1 MYRMEDS
8 VDTPLRRKSLAVGSG
23 KGGVGKS
30 TVAVNIAV
38 CAARRRL
45 RVGLIDL
52 DPLSNIAVILDIDES
67 RLSGVSRTL
76 GDADVPLA
84 RQLYPVAAGLDL
96 LFPRPKL
103 GRNDSLLLLRGLY
116 SHYRE
121 ELARRYDLLVF
132 DLPAGIH
139 QEENLAFLPHVEH
152 LLIVTNAEPTSHVS
166 AGGYIRA
173 VLEIAPQTKLYFWH
187 NKYPTVPEAGFN
199 ARDVVGN
206 YNSLAPEEL
215 RVPDELRKK
224 IVHAAFVPDDP
235 SMDLLRTRTSPRLGI
250 RLKLVE
256 SITLLKSRVLD
267 EIPLSCGLP
276 PESENLVKFYV
287 SRHPVP
293 ARLDGYAA
301 DVRRYLSSFQVPELF
316 DMRDFGRYLAAVRM
330 HPVHHPSAQAL
341 RLLQSSIEEL
351 SRSRTMFQ
359 RPALSAFQPLPDRF
373 VADLLVR
380 TSVGPAADDRFVR
393 NLGGV
398 ILVYFAL
405 YKLLASDRVLR
416 LFSGFIPVR
425 RSPDGTLTRDRY
437 RQIRYL
443 LQRDAE
449 YHDRYFRLV
458 KSCYQLLAAQLN
470 TLVKTLGIGNLIFR
484 DRKGG
489 INRNAYLQ
497 LVASF
502 VHDTVNSGLGIHAGF
517 RFHVASKAVQKGA
530 DFLIERV
537 TGSGSGKKGG
547 R

>member
-1 MYRMEDS
+1 MQDQLVS
-8 VDTPLRRKSLAVGSG
+8 QLRKKSLAVGSG

-30 TVAVNIAV
+30 TVAVNIAI

-45 RVGLIDL
+45 RVGLVDL

-67 RLSGVSRTL
+67 RLSGVAHTL
-76 GDADVPLA
+76 TDAQVPLK
-84 RQLYPVAAGLDL
+84 QQIYPVAAGLEL
-96 LFPRPKL
+96 VFPRPKL
-103 GRNDSLLLLRGLY
+103 GRGDSLLLLRGLY

-121 ELARRYDLLVF
+121 ELERRYDLLVF

-139 QEENLAFLPHVEH
+139 QEENLAFLPHIAH
-152 LLIVTNAEPTSHVS
+152 LLVVTNAEPTSHVS

-173 VLEIAPQTKLYFWH
+173 VLEIAPETKLYFWH

-199 ARDVVGN
+199 ARDVIGN

-215 RVPDELRKK
+215 RVPDELRKR

-256 SITLLKSRVLD
+256 SITLLKSRMLD

-287 SRHPVP
+287 NQHPVT
-293 ARLDGYAA
+293 ARLDSYAA
-301 DVRRYLSSFQVPELF
+301 DVRRYLSSFQVPETF
-316 DMRDFGRYLAAVRM
+316 DMRSFGKYLSTVRA

-351 SRSRTMFQ
+351 ARSRTMFQ
-359 RPALSAFQPLPDRF
+359 RQALSPFQPLPDRF
-373 VADLLVR
+373 VAALLVS
-380 TSVGPAADDRFVR
+380 TSGGPAASDRFIR

-405 YKLLASDRVLR
+405 YKLLASDRVLK

-425 RSPDGTLTRDRY
+425 KSRDGTITRDRY

-443 LQRDAE
+443 LQRDTE
-449 YHDRYFRLV
+449 YHNRYFRLV
-458 KSCYQLLAAQLN
+458 KSCYQLLVAQLN
-470 TLVKTLGIGNLIFR
+470 GLVKTLGVGNLLFR
-484 DRKGG
+484 DRNGG

-517 RFHVASKAVQKGA
+517 RFQVASKAVQKGA
-530 DFLIERV
+530 DILIERV
-537 TGSGSGKKGG
+537 VGAGKAKSTDA
-547 R
+547 